1 MANRKE
7 IIQIVGIMSLAY
19 SNYKPMLDGE
29 LTTVDL
35 LEDLLGDLP
44 VDELKLAL
52 KACILEPGRAF
63 APAPGEI
70 RGKVAQMRLAA
81 NNTPTAGEAWAEVMD
96 HIKYKGCQAKPE
108 WSHPIIGKAVDA
120 IGLVNIGMAE
130 DNGMVARA
138 HFMKLFP
145 VYLERETGEIAQ
157 HPQIAAYINE
167 QWQLNGATSI
177 KQLADKMGVKE

>member
-81 NNTPTAGEAWAEVMD
+81 NNTPTAGEAWAEVME
-96 HIKYKGCQAKPE
+96 HIKYNGCQAKPE
-108 WSHPIIGKAVDA
+108 WSHPIIG
-120 IGLVNIGMAE
+120 
-130 DNGMVARA
+130 
-138 HFMKLFP
+138 
-145 VYLERETGEIAQ
+145 
-157 HPQIAAYINE
+157 
-167 QWQLNGATSI
+167 
-177 KQLADKMGVKE
+177 